1 MSPNTPGVRAQ
12 AIVRVIPGG
21 GTKNAAQI
29 SNQWSYVSREG
40 DIPLERSDRY
50 FEDAAPIRPDEVA
63 DMTKDWETQAAVH
76 PGLIKADGSRR
87 DITTHIVASLP
98 RAANA
103 DLETAK
109 ATLREFA
116 FEMFGSGR
124 NGGQWDYVTAF
135 HTDREHPHLHIVV
148 NRMSHE
154 GRWLKIARRDPF
166 MNYDNMRAVMADVAE
181 RRGYNLDSTTRAERG
196 IIERPVT
203 YAEHRRRSRQR
214 VAIYPQPISDA
225 PSQEP
230 RALRANPS
238 LRQEAADAAQ
248 AVVDA
253 AAARLRA
260 REVAAAAAA
269 RGRERLEA
277 EQEANLGDVAGD
289 FGDDNAHGADR
300 APIAER
306 RRRRRREAAV
316 TRSNVETRAQRARR
330 EMQDAIRERID
341 KENRRQ
347 DKIAR
352 RQQDAR
358 QGPNVETRAA
368 RRERE
373 QLREREQMQLRSG
386 RMIDRNASQQ
396 DGGSRTSTDHQRD
409 DRNDRQR

>member
-50 FEDAAPIRPDEVA
+50 FEDAAPIRPDEIA
-63 DMTKDWETQAAVH
+63 DMTRDWETQAAVH

-87 DITTHIVASLP
+87 DITTHIVVSLP

-103 DLETAK
+103 DPETAK

-214 VAIYPQPISDA
+214 VAVYPQPMSDA
-225 PSQEP
+225 PSQAP
-230 RALRANPS
+230 LALRANS
-238 LRQEAADAAQ
+238 ALRQEAADAAQ

-253 AAARLRA
+253 AAARLHA

-269 RGRERLEA
+269 RGRERFEA
-277 EQEANLGDVAGD
+277 DLGDVAD
-289 FGDDNAHGADR
+289 KFGEDNAHGADR

-306 RRRRRREAAV
+306 SRRRRREAAV

-330 EMQDAIRERID
+330 EIQDAIRERID

-352 RQQDAR
+352 RQQNAR

-373 QLREREQMQLRSG
+373 QLRGRELMQLRSG
-386 RMIDRNASQQ
+386 RMIERNASQES
-396 DGGSRTSTDHQRD
+396 GSHISTDHQRD